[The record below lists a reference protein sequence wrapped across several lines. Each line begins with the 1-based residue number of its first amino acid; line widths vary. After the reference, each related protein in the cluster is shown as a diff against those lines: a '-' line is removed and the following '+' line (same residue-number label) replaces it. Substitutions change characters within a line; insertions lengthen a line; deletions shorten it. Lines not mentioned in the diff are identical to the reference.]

1 MAKSTHIDDLEYTLK
16 KLNINKND
24 LNENQYNRLIR
35 VSEFLNNHYMELNKN
50 IDNINSFEFSIVYVS
65 KVLNI
70 SRATIYRDDYLLK
83 YLDYSLRIFQSKIN
97 SQLEKFNKEFENI
110 KILEKKLIEK
120 DLLINQLNNS
130 INEQKKII
138 KSLKDINK
146 QKNLSHS

>member
-1 MAKSTHIDDLEYTLK
+1 MAKSTHIENLEYTLK

-24 LNENQYNRLIR
+24 LNEIQFNRLKH
-35 VSEFLNNHYMELNKN
+35 VCDFLNNHYMELNKT
-50 IDNINSFEFSIVYVS
+50 IDTINSFEFSIVYVS

-70 SRATIYRDDYLLK
+70 SRATIYRDDFLLK

-97 SQLEKFNKEFENI
+97 KKLEKFNKETENI
-110 KILEKKLIEK
+110 KILENKLIEK

-130 INEQKKII
+130 IIEQKKII

-146 QKNLSHS
+146 QKNLYHN